1 MTTKETTRMHLRRF
15 FPYLKTEYRKLDK
28 KELKKQ
34 ETLKELFGNDETNIQ
49 KLKVVFDYQNLI

>member
-1 MTTKETTRMHLRRF
+1 MTTKETIRMHYRRF

-34 ETLKELFGNDETNIQ
+34 ETLKELFGDAETNIQ
-49 KLKVVFDYQNLI
+49 KLKVIFDYQNLL